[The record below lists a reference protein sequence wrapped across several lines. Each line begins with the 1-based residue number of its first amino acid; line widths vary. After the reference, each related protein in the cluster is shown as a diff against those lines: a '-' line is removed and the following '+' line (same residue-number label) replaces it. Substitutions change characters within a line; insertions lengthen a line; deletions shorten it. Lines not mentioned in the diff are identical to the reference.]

1 MKRKASS
8 VPAQASSPRSHIP
21 KQRRSDLGAV
31 RGGKETAADM
41 DEESDEEMMDLDDLQ
56 AFSIRDRWDDADIG
70 SGEQPL
76 TGGAP
81 AATAARAAAT
91 IAAFATAAAATT
103 RTAGT
108 ANAAAAAAAATAADA
123 AAAPPPP
130 PPQNNGAAAMQRPG
144 FRPGQRH
151 RHRHGGDGIPGVR
164 RRPPSPPGPSSALG
178 ATVQRVRDQR
188 GGEQVMRFSKSGLNP
203 RRPSLR
209 LPSSQQI

>member
-1 MKRKASS
+1 LTTIGGADRQSSHYDLGTGGRGAAVSETPKDVESSRGGKPGKGKSGGPMKRKASS

-31 RGGKETAADM
+31 LGGKETAADM

-108 ANAAAAAAAATAADA
+108 ANANVAVQLYSHT
-123 AAAPPPP
+123 
-130 PPQNNGAAAMQRPG
+130 
-144 FRPGQRH
+144 
-151 RHRHGGDGIPGVR
+151 VR
-164 RRPPSPPGPSSALG
+164 KQLKKDHHSPLIKNK
-178 ATVQRVRDQR
+178 
-188 GGEQVMRFSKSGLNP
+188 EEEEEE
-203 RRPSLR
+203 
-209 LPSSQQI
+209 